1 MTNDKKQITEDS
13 ASFTTTERVDFSR
26 ISDVHEEAPTI
37 FIENDDAPPSNTEPN
52 TVTIVQQKS
61 RKSAVLIGIIIGVA
75 MMAIAIAG
83 ILYYKSHVAI
93 GLPVSRDSQENIT
106 ILQQTTSKKVK
117 SEVVMT
123 TDTILGVAINF
134 YELRGLRAEI
144 SLTEPDTLDQ
154 SVYLYSRCADHAAD
168 GTYLGSL
175 VINGEEYQSDL
186 SRLGYCAMTG
196 DNMVI
201 GIANND
207 DVKDFVQEQGG
218 CFFRQFILVCNGVIP
233 SNFYLHGKV
242 ERRGLGRINDRYYY
256 IETLYKETLWDFA
269 DALREYGFTDAIY
282 ITGGNDYSYYRTA
295 DGTRHD
301 IGPIEN
307 YPHEKWNGIT
317 PWIVFKKM

>member
-1 MTNDKKQITEDS
+1 MTKHKKQIIEDS
-13 ASFTTTERVDFSR
+13 SLFSSTERVDFSH
-26 ISDVHEEAPTI
+26 IADGNEEVPTI
-37 FIENDDAPPSNTEPN
+37 FIENDDNVEENAEPN
-52 TVTIVQQKS
+52 TITIVQQKS
-61 RKSAVLIGIIIGVA
+61 RKSAVMIGIIIGIA

-93 GLPVSRDSQENIT
+93 GLPISRTSQENIA

-117 SEVVMT
+117 SEVVLT
-123 TDTILGVAINF
+123 TDTILGVTMNF
-134 YELRGLRAEI
+134 YELRGLRAEV

-186 SRLGYCAMTG
+186 CRLGYCAMTG
-196 DNMVI
+196 NNMVI
-201 GIANND
+201 GIDNTD

-233 SNFYLHGKV
+233 NNFYLHGKV

-256 IETLYKETLWDFA
+256 IETLNQETLWDFA

-282 ITGGNDYSYYRTA
+282 ITGGNDYSFYRTA

-301 IGPIEN
+301 IGPVEN
-307 YPHEKWNGIT
+307 YPHTKWKGII
-317 PWIVFKKM
+317 PWLVFRKI